1 MLKVVFEREDV
12 QRVRLAGKAD
22 PMWELILGLQKAQ
35 TDELPAPFAGWRQE
49 IAGRVSGRRV
59 ESLRLLQTMVRATG
73 SFPDFLTPFQ
83 GVSSIAEGCDALLAT
98 PPERLSGDLAVT
110 FADRTPS
117 SWVQGLAR
125 GERRHVHATANAVH
139 TMYEALISP
148 YWPQVTELFTHEW
161 SRRTRGMAEQGVGA
175 VLGSLPGVLSWDG
188 RVLLTSYPLD
198 KTVHLAGR
206 GLVLLPSHFCWGSP
220 VTWVDPGLP
229 PVLVY
234 QAHGDRSIRTDGLE
248 LPAHLVPLLG
258 RTRAECLRLLLV
270 PHTTTELAERLGVSL
285 GAASKQAAVL
295 CAAGLVTSA
304 RRGKSVVH
312 QATSLGIA
320 LLAGRPTG
328 Y

>member
-35 TDELPAPFAGWRQE
+35 KDELPAPFAGWRQE
-49 IAGRVSGRRV
+49 IAGRVSGRSV

-73 SFPDFLTPFQ
+73 GFPDFLTPFQ
-83 GVSSIAEGCDALLAT
+83 RVSSIAEGCDAFLAT
-98 PPERLSGDLAVT
+98 SPDRLSSDLAVT

-117 SWVQGLAR
+117 SWVKGLAR
-125 GERRHVHATANAVH
+125 GEREHVHATAGAIT
-139 TMYEALISP
+139 TMYDALIGP
-148 YWPQVTELFTHEW
+148 YWPQVTEVFTHEW
-161 SRRTRGMAEQGVGA
+161 SRQTRNLAEQGVGG

-188 RVLLTSYPLD
+188 RVLRTSYPVE

-220 VTWVDPGLP
+220 VTWIDPGLP

-234 QAHGDRSIRTDGLE
+234 QAPGDRAVRPDGPK

-270 PHTTTELAERLGVSL
+270 PLSTTELAERLGVSL
-285 GAASKQAAVL
+285 GAASKQAGVL
-295 CAAGLVTSA
+295 STSGLVTSA

-312 QATSLGIA
+312 QATSLGVA
-320 LLAGRPTG
+320 LFAGRPSG